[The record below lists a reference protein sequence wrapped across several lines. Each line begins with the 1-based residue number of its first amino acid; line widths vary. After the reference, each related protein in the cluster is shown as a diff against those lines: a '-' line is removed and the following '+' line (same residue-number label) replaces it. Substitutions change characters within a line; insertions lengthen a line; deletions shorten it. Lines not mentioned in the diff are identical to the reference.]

1 MSRKSVPDGFTLVE
15 VLVASALL
23 LLVLDLLYV
32 FLVPTMRMTL
42 KGSTRSQLQLEGFS
56 ALETLARDLQR
67 SAPGAWT
74 WRDQAPVA
82 LGLARQD
89 SVLPTGLKT
98 WERSAVVYALLDRR
112 LQRHQEPE
120 PGADGGSPVRLGPA
134 RLAEVARLPAAR
146 TLATEV
152 ESFVCVPRG
161 DCLELSLTLDRH
173 VDRVVVRRTV
183 WPRCGL

>member
-1 MSRKSVPDGFTLVE
+1 MCRRSVPEGFTLVE
-15 VLVASALL
+15 ILVASVLL

-74 WRDQAPVA
+74 WRDQPPVA

-98 WERSAVVYALLDRR
+98 WERGALVYALVDRR
-112 LQRHQEPE
+112 LQRHPWTD
-120 PGADGGSPVRLGPA
+120 PGADGGAPVRLGPA
-134 RLAEVARLPAAR
+134 QLAEVARLPGAR

-152 ESFVCVPRG
+152 ESFECAPRG
-161 DCLELSLTLDRH
+161 DCLVLSLTLDRH